1 MFPLLRYFSLTS
13 LGALAV
19 ALGVVLWFAQDA
31 SRQHLFR
38 LGQENNIAL
47 TRAFTNSVWPNY
59 STFLFDIFDEDGTT
73 IREHPTTPEL
83 DEAIRALTAGLTVL
97 KVKIYSPAGN
107 TVFSTEPAQIGDRR
121 PTHPAIVAARNG
133 GVTSEMIE
141 RGRFSAMDGERGHV
155 HLIASYV
162 PIQDQAA
169 KVVGVMEVY
178 NDITA
183 LVAQANREAWNLATR
198 LGTAF
203 AVLYLALFL
212 VVRHGDRLLRRQYAE
227 ISAGHEQ
234 ARAQALRLEK
244 EIADRQRVEREVL
257 VLREVQVNQRA
268 LRTLVANLSH
278 ELRTPLNAIIGFAQ
292 IIAGKS
298 LGPGEVDRYAGYAR
312 DIESSGQHLLSII
325 NTMLDLAKAEAG
337 KMDLTETVFDP
348 ARTVADC
355 IHMLQQQAAAA
366 GVDLVHRRRSAPAD
380 LCADERMVRQIV
392 LNLLS
397 NAVKFTPAGGRVEI
411 DTGLDADGTYCLTV
425 SDTGAGIAE
434 DMIPRVMSPFGQVDD
449 ALSRRHQ
456 GTGLGLPIVK
466 SLVDLHGGAFG
477 LESEVGR
484 GTSVSVRFPARRT
497 RLRAA

>member
-31 SRQHLFR
+31 SKQHLFK

-59 STFLFDIFDEDGTT
+59 STFLFEVFDEDGTT

-83 DEAIRALTAGLTVL
+83 DEVIRALTAGLTVL
-97 KVKIYSPAGN
+97 KVKIFSPAGN
-107 TVFSTEPAQIGDRR
+107 TVFSTDPAQIGERR
-121 PTHPAIVAARNG
+121 PNHPAIVAARAG
-133 GVTSEMIE
+133 KVTSDMIE
-141 RGRFSAMDGERGHV
+141 RGSFSAMDGERGNV

-162 PIQDQAA
+162 PVLESNR
-169 KVVGVMEVY
+169 VVGVMEIY
-178 NDITA
+178 NDVTA
-183 LVAQANREAWNLATR
+183 LVAQANRETWTLAAR

-203 AVLYLALFL
+203 AALYLALFL
-212 VVRHGDRLLRRQYAE
+212 IVRHGDRLLRRQYGE
-227 ISAGHEQ
+227 ISAGREQ
-234 ARAQALRLEK
+234 ARAQTERLEK
-244 EIADRQRVEREVL
+244 EMAERQRVEREVL

-292 IIAGKS
+292 VIAGKS
-298 LGPGEVDRYAGYAR
+298 LGQGAVDRYADYAR
-312 DIESSGQHLLSII
+312 DIEHSGQHLLSII

-348 ARTVADC
+348 GHIVANC
-355 IHMLQQQAAAA
+355 IHMLQQQAATA
-366 GVDLVHRRRSAPAD
+366 GVELVHRHRTAPAD
-380 LCADERMVRQIV
+380 LCADERMLRQIV

-397 NAVKFTPAGGRVEI
+397 NAIKFTPRDGRVEI
-411 DTGLDADGTYCLTV
+411 DAGIEGDGAYCLRV
-425 SDTGAGIAE
+425 SDTGTGIAE

-466 SLVDLHGGAFG
+466 SLVDLHGGTFS

-484 GTSVSVRFPARRT
+484 GTRVSIRFPPRRT